1 MLPSKALVFFVAGAL
16 ALSCVAASA
25 AGGCSL
31 RTLDQCDNTNQL
43 IWNRVFEASLR
54 HFFGHRRANYLY
66 NGDPLVSNQAIAV
79 LGGPPD
85 TPERIGD
92 LWRFTACRAHS
103 CPEKGAAVLEPDG
116 RLIAV
121 AILHSPCA
129 EPNRP
134 TDCSSHLTLS
144 IFIRPSNQSASVI
157 ANLSSWGRAMVNG
170 EYHPPSLPAD
180 QLDRVEV
187 VKL

>member
-180 QLDRVEV
+180 QLDQVEV
-187 VKL
+187 VRL